1 MRNCVFEFQL
11 RYNMY
16 IQGTNEHDNVMV
28 LFEFSQT
35 QQVGNTDS
43 RLHYQHAYIIEMI
56 LMKYT
61 TILCKTTAD
70 EHTFHIQ
77 TRDR

>member
-43 RLHYQHAYIIEMI
+43 RLHYQHAIHNRIDIDEIYNYIV
-56 LMKYT
+56 
-61 TILCKTTAD
+61 
-70 EHTFHIQ
+70 
-77 TRDR
+77 